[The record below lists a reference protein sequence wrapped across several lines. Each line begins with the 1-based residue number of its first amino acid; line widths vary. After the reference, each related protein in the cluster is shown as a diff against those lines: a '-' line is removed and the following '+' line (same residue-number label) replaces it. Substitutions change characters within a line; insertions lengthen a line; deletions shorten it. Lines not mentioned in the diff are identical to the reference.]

1 MPVYDRGYKDDP
13 AEIAREA
20 IKEATQQRYD
30 IVLVD
35 TAGRMQ
41 DNEPLMKALSRLVVL
56 NQPDLILFIGEA
68 LTGNDAVDQL
78 QRFNKSLVG
87 MSEQQGTRREIDAM
101 ILSKFDTVND
111 KVGAAISMA
120 YTTGKPILFVGV
132 GQKYPHLKKLNV
144 KTVVHALLD

>member
-20 IKEATQQRYD
+20 IKEATQQRFD
-30 IVLVD
+30 VVLVD

-78 QRFNKSLVG
+78 QRFNKSLVS
-87 MSEQQGTRREIDAM
+87 MSEQQGVRREIDAM
-101 ILSKFDTVND
+101 ILSKFDTVHDN
-111 KVGAAISMA
+111 VGAAISMA

-132 GQKYPHLKKLNV
+132 G
-144 KTVVHALLD
+144 